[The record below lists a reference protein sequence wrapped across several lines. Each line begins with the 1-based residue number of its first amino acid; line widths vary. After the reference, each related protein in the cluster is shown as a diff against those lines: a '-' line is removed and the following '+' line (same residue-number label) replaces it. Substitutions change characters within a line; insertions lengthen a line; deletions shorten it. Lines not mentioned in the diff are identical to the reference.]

1 MAIQYDSELANLAM
15 NSKMMERV
23 GSVPTIVRERSHHRT
38 IFNMNQNDFRVGDI
52 FVLPENKECLY
63 KIVALRRSY
72 VAVSMRYG
80 SIWDYPKKT
89 IKEAVKGLI
98 FYKRHNEVK
107 ITVE

>member
-1 MAIQYDSELANLAM
+1 M
-15 NSKMMERV
+15 
-23 GSVPTIVRERSHHRT
+23 GSVPTIVRESSHHRT
-38 IFNMNQNDFRVGDI
+38 IFNMKQNDFRVGDI

-72 VAVSMRYG
+72 VAVALYCDT
-80 SIWDYPKKT
+80 IWNYPKKT
-89 IKEAVKGLI
+89 IEEAVNGLI